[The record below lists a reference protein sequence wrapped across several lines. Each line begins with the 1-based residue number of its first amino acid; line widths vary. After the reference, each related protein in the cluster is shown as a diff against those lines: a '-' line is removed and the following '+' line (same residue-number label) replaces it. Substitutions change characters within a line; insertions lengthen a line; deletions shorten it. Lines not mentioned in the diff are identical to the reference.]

1 MIKKGTKIYS
11 VVNRKCPHCHE
22 GEFYEDKNP
31 YNLSAMSPVLN
42 RCPKCFRS
50 LHLETGFYFGA
61 MYVAYSI
68 GVAIMITVWVATL
81 ILGLDLNYWT
91 IVYIIAGILIVTSP
105 FIYAISKIIWAN
117 LFFSYKGVEKTKF
130 ELEEKK

>member
-31 YNLSAMSPVLN
+31 YNLSAMSLVLN
-42 RCPKCFRS
+42 RCPKCVRS